1 MIAPHRFVVTA
12 LILLSTVLTDCD
24 PPSEPPGPPTPE
36 WCHADLGSLV
46 PQGWTMISPPTAL
59 DTDGDDQTECAV
71 FYRLDANPDTSKIT
85 TVGGVVYRR
94 DHGGPPRFVYPCL
107 LQLPVGSYLGE
118 HTVSAKSRQALSGA
132 EGLELVVEDKDLEG
146 NIVQATVF
154 GWNDPQKDDH
164 DAPPDPKVMY
174 YKLLG
179 LFRGEGGVEVRQDS
193 VIVTDTITGTRSRL
207 AYHRVYTP
215 TANNTTYYSN
225 NTSKLVGPK
234 ETEVVALIECKD
246 PKAVCFPEKTVLD
259 FYRNVTGDIA
269 AFEGLMMPD
278 VLSQL
283 KANGPVSGCKVG
295 RDQLN
300 RVLVQNV
307 TVGGTDE
314 KPVITVKVQCRL
326 LNGKSTEA
334 QVIWTLEKYD
344 GKWRLK
350 SSK

>member
-1 MIAPHRFVVTA
+1 MSAPHRFVVTA
-12 LILLSTVLTDCD
+12 LILLSMVLADCVQ
-24 PPSEPPGPPTPE
+24 PPTPSGPPTPE

-46 PQGWTMISPPTAL
+46 PQGWTMIPPPTAL
-59 DTDGDDQTECAV
+59 DTDGDDQTECVV

-94 DHGGPPRFVYPCL
+94 DHGGPPRFVYPCI

-118 HTVSAKSRQALSGA
+118 HTVYAKSRQALSGA

-154 GWNDPQKDDH
+154 GWNDPMKYNH

-179 LFRGEGGVEVRQDS
+179 LFRGEGGVEVRPDS
-193 VIVTDTITGTRSRL
+193 VIVTDTIAGTRSRL
-207 AYHRVYTP
+207 AYQRVYSP
-215 TANNTTYYSN
+215 TANNTTYYLT
-225 NTSKLVGPK
+225 NTHKLVGPQ
-234 ETEVVALIECKD
+234 ETEMVALIECKD

-259 FYRNVTGDIA
+259 FYRNVTGDVA
-269 AFEGLMMPD
+269 ALERLVMPD
-278 VLSQL
+278 ALAKL
-283 KANGPVSGCKVG
+283 KAGTLAFGCTVG

-300 RVLVQNV
+300 RVLIQNV
-307 TVGGTDE
+307 TVSGTDE

-326 LNGKSTEA
+326 LNGKSSEA
-334 QVIWTLEKYD
+334 QVVWTLEKYD

-350 SSK
+350 SR

>member
-1 MIAPHRFVVTA
+1 MIAPHRSVVTA
-12 LILLSTVLTDCD
+12 LILLSMVLTDCD
-24 PPSEPPGPPTPE
+24 PPPGTSVPPTPE
-36 WCHADLGSLV
+36 WCHADLGSIV
-46 PQGWTMISPPTAL
+46 PQGWTMIAPPTAL
-59 DTDGDDQTECAV
+59 DTDGDDQTECVV
-71 FYRLDANPDTSKIT
+71 FYRLDADQDTSKIT

-94 DHGGPPRFVYPCL
+94 DHGGPPRFVYPCVL
-107 LQLPVGSYLGE
+107 RLPVGSYLGE
-118 HTVSAKSRQALSGA
+118 HAVSAKSRQALSGA

-179 LFRGEGGVEVRQDS
+179 LFQGEGGVAVRPDS
-193 VIVTDTITGTRSRL
+193 VIVTNTIAGTRSRL
-207 AYHRVYTP
+207 AYQRVYSP
-215 TANNTTYYSN
+215 TANNTTYYLT
-225 NTSKLVGPK
+225 NTYKLVGPQ
-234 ETEVVALIECKD
+234 ETIVVALIECKD

-259 FYRNVTGDIA
+259 FYRNVTGDVSA
-269 AFEGLMMPD
+269 LEGLVMPEA
-278 VLSQL
+278 LGKL
-283 KANGPVSGCKVG
+283 KAGQLDFGCKVG
-295 RDQLN
+295 RDQLD
-300 RVLVQNV
+300 RALVQNV

-326 LNGKSTEA
+326 LNGKSSEA
-334 QVIWTLEKYD
+334 QVTWTLEKYD